1 MTQSQGSDPIIRR
14 YLTALGGATHSAR
27 MRVNP
32 ANPGPRSLVQKL
44 AFGLYQGLLT
54 LLYPLVRLRLWWRG
68 RGEPAYQ
75 ERIDERFGFTPA
87 DIPTGAIWLHS
98 VSAGETNAI
107 APLVRQLQQAYPQLP
122 FLVTTMTPTGS
133 AQVQALLGG
142 DVAHCYAPYDF
153 PWAVRRFFQR
163 AKPRMLVLME
173 TELWPNLI
181 NAAQRAQVPV
191 VLVNGRL
198 SERSARG
205 YGRISA
211 LTQPMLAQLSSVACQ
226 ELEHELRFRA
236 LGASAAG
243 ISTLGSIKFDKA
255 LPAGHEAQ
263 VFALAQQWQLA
274 SRWVWIAASTHP
286 GEDEIVLAAHQQLL
300 AIVPNATLVLVPR
313 HPVRA
318 DEVVALAAQAQL
330 RVAKQTEHATLAPES
345 IAQLQVLVAD
355 TMGQLQLLYGLAQV
369 AFIGG
374 SLVPMG
380 GHDPIEAALCKLP
393 MVMGPQRFNFAQV
406 CERFATAGALELA
419 EDATGLV
426 ALLRGWYQDESSRT
440 EQGEAGAEVVSLN
453 TGAQVRTFELLDGYI
468 RKVAKQG

>member
-1 MTQSQGSDPIIRR
+1 
-14 YLTALGGATHSAR
+14 

-32 ANPGPRSLVQKL
+32 ANPSPRSLVQKL

-68 RGEPAYQ
+68 RREPAYQ
-75 ERIDERFGFTPA
+75 ERIDERLGFAPA

-107 APLVRQLQQAYPQLP
+107 APLVRQLQQAYPELP

-133 AQVQALLGG
+133 AQVQALLVGKG
-142 DVAHCYAPYDF
+142 LGHEVAHCYAPYDF

-163 AKPRMLVLME
+163 VQPRMLVLME

-181 NAAQRAQVPV
+181 DTAHRNQVPV

-198 SERSARG
+198 SERSTRG
-205 YGRISA
+205 YARISA

-226 ELEHELRFRA
+226 EPEHEQRFRA

-243 ISTLGSIKFDKA
+243 VSTLGSIKFDKA
-255 LPAGHEAQ
+255 LPPEHQAQ

-274 SRWVWIAASTHP
+274 QRWVWIAASTHP

-318 DEVVALAAQAQL
+318 DAVVALAGQAQL
-330 RVAKQTEHATLAPES
+330 RVAKQTEHANLAPES

-355 TMGQLQLLYGLAQV
+355 TMGQLQQLYGLAQV

-393 MVMGPQRFNFAQV
+393 MVMGPQRFNFVQV
-406 CERFATAGALELA
+406 CERFARAGALELA
-419 EDATGLV
+419 EDAAALV
-426 ALLRGWYQDESSRT
+426 ALLRGWYQDEPSRT

-453 TGAQVRTFELLDGYI
+453 TGAQVRTFELLGGYVD
-468 RKVAKQG
+468 RVAGPR